1 MELENV
7 YKRPIRH
14 YVAIAA
20 VPDDCYQ
27 AVCNPIKCGWKGS
40 VTRDR
45 STAEFEREI
54 HYIEI
59 QHLDTGLFPQ

>member
-7 YKRPIRH
+7 YKKGVKH
-14 YVAIAA
+14 YVAIS
-20 VPDDCYQ
+20 VGNNDSYQ
-27 AVCNPIKCGWKGS
+27 AVCNPVKCGWKGS
-40 VTRDR
+40 LTTDR

-59 QHLDTGLFPQ
+59 LDLDTKPFPQ

>member
-1 MELENV
+1 MERENL
-7 YKRPIRH
+7 YKRRLKH
-14 YVAIAA
+14 HVAIAI
-20 VPDDCYQ
+20 VKNDQYQ
-27 AVCNPIKCGWKGS
+27 AICNPVKCGWKGS
-40 VTRDR
+40 VTDDR